1 ESMGSG
7 SWLGND
13 TGETPADRGLIEPG
27 QWWRGELAVQVR
39 LAALA
44 AEHRGM
50 LDRVE
55 RRVDANDAVSEP
67 DRAEHIVPP
76 EPGAQILQLE
86 PELQMRLEYAFERS
100 RYADLVALRRP
111 FIQEELGLSLD
122 LLLGQEPDSP
132 RG

>member
-1 ESMGSG
+1 
-7 SWLGND
+7 
-13 TGETPADRGLIEPG
+13 
-27 QWWRGELAVQVR
+27 
-39 LAALA
+39 
-44 AEHRGM
+44 M

-86 PELQMRLEYAFERS
+86 PELQMRLEYAFERN